1 VLRDRSRLPASLRAE
16 PAPERENGVYAR
28 GHVCRLLRISGR
40 QLRSWERQQ
49 LIPELS
55 EYRFADLL
63 LLKTIGRLR
72 QENIPPLRLRRT
84 LEALRA
90 RLGTSPKLLD
100 EARIFKEGNTLR
112 VRIGKHMMEALSGQ
126 LLFDFHEPGVNKLFQ
141 LARNEKQSDR
151 VAAEVRRKMEADA
164 WFERGLEQERIGAPL
179 EQIIE
184 AYEKAVEC
192 DPQAAGALVNLGT
205 IYFNGHAWS
214 DAEAQYVKALA
225 IDPNYP
231 LAHFNLGNLYD
242 ERGDFSNALEHYLA
256 ALKLCPTYADAHYNT
271 ALLYQ
276 SQGDLLSAVRHW
288 KAYLKM
294 DSVSTW
300 SQIARRELAKLEAA
314 TVLPGAR
321 SARAAAAAAAATM
334 GEAPASEPVR
344 DQ

>member
-40 QLRSWERQQ
+40 QLKSWERQQ

-55 EYRFADLL
+55 EYRFPDLL

-90 RLGTSPKLLD
+90 RLGASPKWLD

-151 VAAEVRRKMEADA
+151 VAAEARRKMEADA

-179 EQIIE
+179 ERIIE
-184 AYEKAVEC
+184 AYEKAIEC

-205 IYFNGHAWS
+205 IYFNGHAWA
-214 DAEAQYVKALA
+214 DAEEQYVKALA
-225 IDPNYP
+225 IDQ
-231 LAHFNLGNLYD
+231 
-242 ERGDFSNALEHYLA
+242 RGDFSNALEHYLA

-271 ALLYQ
+271 ALVYQ

-288 KAYLKM
+288 KAYLKL
-294 DSVSTW
+294 DSASTW

-321 SARAAAAAAAATM
+321 SLRAAAATI
-334 GEAPASEPVR
+334 GQAPSSEPVA
-344 DQ
+344 DY